1 MPSSSANPKK
11 PDWRRLLAA
20 LPQANDRDLV
30 RLRLAI
36 DRILLDPQRIAAI
49 RRDLKVGQ
57 TIAYVSERRNRVSE
71 GRVVELMADRVLIE
85 TGEGMLRWL
94 HYASIQVSPSYDGD
108 VESAE
113 KGPLPYAAG
122 DVVSYDDRGVH
133 RFGKVVRVNR
143 KTATLEID
151 GRTVRVPHAALRP
164 VVDI

>member
-20 LPQANDRDLV
+20 LPHATDRDLV

-49 RRDLKVGQ
+49 RRDLRVGQ
-57 TIAYVSERRNRVSE
+57 EINYVSERRNRVSS
-71 GRVVELMADRVLIE
+71 GRVVEMMADRVLIE

-94 HYASIQVSPSYDGD
+94 HYASIQVSAPYEGD
-108 VESAE
+108 VEAAE
-113 KGPLPYAAG
+113 ARPLPYVAG
-122 DVVSYDDRGVH
+122 DMVSHDDRGVH

-143 KTATLEID
+143 KTVTVESG